1 VIINAPAMVPQNLD
15 GLAEFVP
22 QLTVK
27 RIPDASHWLVHR
39 QSDEVTAY
47 IRAFLRPAQRG
58 EAKA

>member
-1 VIINAPAMVPQNLD
+1 MLPQNLD

-39 QSDEVTAY
+39 QSAEVTAY
-47 IRAFLRPAQRG
+47 IREFLRTAQRDTADA
-58 EAKA
+58 AKV